1 MHKRHVLRVL
11 LIMWLLSLP
20 LAWTMPARAA
30 LLPGVVAGTSAQ
42 ACAVPVFVGTLQFS
56 VNQGDGYKVVP
67 TYAETYLRG
76 IMACPITSPVKLGSV
91 QRLVILSDQNAM
103 VVYSSPNGGA
113 YYVHRAWQ
121 IFAISAE
128 QWGHIVGLL
137 MPKGVN
143 R

>member
-11 LIMWLLSLP
+11 FIMCFLLS

-30 LLPGVVAGTSAQ
+30 LLPGVVAGASAQ

-56 VNQGDGYKVVP
+56 INQGDGYKAVP
-67 TYAETYLRG
+67 TYAEAYLRS
-76 IMACPITSPVKLGSV
+76 ITACPITFPVKLGSV

-103 VVYSSPNGGA
+103 VVYSSPNGGT

-121 IFAISAE
+121 IFAISAD